1 MRIVYRLLLI
11 VVFCVFGCPATT
23 WAQATITILVK
34 PVFAGE
40 PLRLADKQYITPH
53 GDTVNIDAFRFYM
66 THIKAGKGGN
76 VTNKLI
82 DAEDTTTT
90 LITLNVA
97 PGDYNN
103 LSFVVGVDS
112 TDNTNGANS
121 GDLDPAKGMYWAW
134 NTGYIMAKVE
144 GRSAVCKTVH
154 HAFEFHIGG
163 YMPPYNAARQVSLP
177 LPAALHLEQGSSAT
191 ITLTADVAAWF
202 AGDLN
207 LSTLNSILIP
217 GKPAAAM
224 ADKYATM
231 FKIVSATIVE
241 AK

>member
-1 MRIVYRLLLI
+1 MRTVYCLLLI
-11 VVFCVFGCPATT
+11 VIFCGVGCPATT
-23 WAQATITILVK
+23 WAQATITVLVK
-34 PVFAGE
+34 PVFGGE
-40 PLRLADKQYITPH
+40 PLHLADKQYITPH
-53 GDTVNIDAFRFYM
+53 GDTALIDAFRFYM
-66 THIKAGKGGN
+66 THIGMGASSK
-76 VTNKLI
+76 TTDKLI

-90 LITLNVA
+90 RITLNVA
-97 PGDYNN
+97 AGEYDK

-112 TDNTNGANS
+112 IDNTNGANS

-177 LPAALHLEQGSSAT
+177 LPASLHLEKGSSAT